1 MGTSMMEPINRFLRR
16 VEEDRDFFQ
25 YFMLSDEEA
34 LSLARH
40 RARNYLEDAIDRM
53 MIDGR
58 PTVDMTDIDEDTFSF
73 NIELTRSEVFIL
85 ASLMYEFYLAKDISR
100 IKTQSVN
107 YTGSELK
114 VFDPSNAR
122 STFLKLYENVQA
134 QNEMYLDTY
143 RNTDRNTGGF
153 IAINTTSVDE

>member
-73 NIELTRSEVFIL
+73 NIDLTRSEVFIL